1 METGIA
7 PIAAHRATG
16 SMVQWG
22 ASIAGAFV
30 ATAIGVILLTFGTAL
45 GLTVTSP
52 FEGEGLEPVAFAV
65 MAGLYFLW
73 VQVMSFYCGGYVA
86 GRMSRREADT
96 SEHEADV
103 RDGMHGLIAWA
114 VGVVAAAL
122 LAFLTV
128 TTASDSTRAQ
138 RNDVAASV
146 TRVVDEQVDEA
157 VAQQAAEVAPSAT
170 AAEHR
175 AEIARKLTVISA
187 FVTAVSLLVGAVAAF
202 YGAHSGGNHRDKN
215 IVWGF
220 FTSYVRP
227 KRVPPIKPTGV

>member
-1 METGIA
+1 
-7 PIAAHRATG
+7 
-16 SMVQWG
+16 MVQWG
-22 ASIAGAFV
+22 ASIAGAFI

-52 FEGEGLEPVAFAV
+52 FEGEGLEPAAFAI

-73 VQVMSFYCGGYVA
+73 VQVMSFYVGGYVA
-86 GRMSRREADT
+86 GRLRNREPDT

-122 LAFLTV
+122 IAFLTLGAASE
-128 TTASDSTRAQ
+128 TAQTPG
-138 RNDVAASV
+138 NDVAASV
-146 TRVVDEQVDEA
+146 ARVVDEQVDEA
-157 VAQQAAEVAPSAT
+157 VAEQAAEAAPAAT
-170 AAEHR
+170 VAEHR

-187 FVTAVSLLVGAVAAF
+187 FVTAASLLIGAVAAF

-215 IVWGF
+215 VVWPF
-220 FTSYVRP
+220 FSSYVRP
-227 KRVPPIKPTGV
+227 KSVRPIEPTGV

>member
-1 METGIA
+1 MPAQRT
-7 PIAAHRATG
+7 TG

-22 ASIAGAFV
+22 ASIAGAV
-30 ATAIGVILLTFGTAL
+30 IATAIGVILLTFGTAL

-52 FEGEGLEPVAFAV
+52 FEGEGLEPAAFAI

-73 VQVMSFYCGGYVA
+73 VQVMSFYVGGYVA
-86 GRMSRREADT
+86 GRMRNREPDT

-122 LAFLTV
+122 IAFLTV
-128 TTASDSTRAQ
+128 SAASDSTRVAG
-138 RNDVAASV
+138 DDLAASV
-146 TRVVDEQVDEA
+146 SQVVEEQVDEA
-157 VAQQAAEVAPSAT
+157 AAQDSGEAAPLATVAER
-170 AAEHR
+170 R

-187 FVTAVSLLVGAVAAF
+187 FVTAASLLIGAVAAF

-215 IVWGF
+215 VVWPF
-220 FTSYVRP
+220 FSSYVRP
-227 KRVPPIKPTGV
+227 KRPSATEPTGV